1 MFNRAFFNFSVKLAP
16 NHPPS
21 ATIAQIKRV
30 WQNMI
35 PNVPFQYKFI
45 NQQFN
50 TLYKTDRMMG
60 KVFGLF
66 AILALLISC
75 LGLFSLS
82 SFMAA
87 RRQKEIGIRK
97 VLGASI
103 ANILLSFYKRYGLL
117 VGIACVIAIPASYI
131 FLSKWLQNYAYRIGM
146 PAWVFL
152 IAVVA
157 TLIIAFAAVSFESVK
172 AALAN
177 PVDSLRS
184 E

>member
-1 MFNRAFFNFSVKLAP
+1 MQKKNFWNFSVRLAANKDPSVVISKIKDLWQRLLP
-16 NHPPS
+16 N
-21 ATIAQIKRV
+21 A
-30 WQNMI
+30 
-35 PNVPFQYKFI
+35 PFRYKFV

-50 TLYKTDRMMG
+50 ALYKTDRKMG
-60 KVFGLF
+60 KIFGIF
-66 AILALLISC
+66 AILALFIAC

-87 RRQKEIGIRK
+87 RKKKEIGIRK

-103 ANILLSFYKRYGLL
+103 TNILFSFYKKYGIL
-117 VGIACVIAIPASYI
+117 VGIACLIAIPASYI

-157 TLIIAFAAVSFESVK
+157 TLFIAFSAVSFESVK

-177 PVDSLRS
+177 PVDSLGS